1 MSLPQ
6 DLADLAQQRLNTQL
20 DSLASLQNKGL
31 GLIAVDGALG
41 GTFVL
46 TGQTSPIGPVGLWV
60 LWGLIVSLIFAF
72 LSITDPP
79 LTLGPS
85 ATELYD
91 AFSRGTYDAPQVQA
105 ALIHGLE
112 AAYAANVDAIR
123 PKFIYWTAGSVFAV
137 VSFVLFTGAFVVQKG
152 WFHL

>member
-1 MSLPQ
+1 LGLAQ

-20 DSLASLQNKGL
+20 ASLASLQNKGL
-31 GLIAVDGALG
+31 GLIAVNGALG

-46 TGQTSPIGPVGLWV
+46 TGQTSPIGPVGVWV
-60 LWGLIVSLIFAF
+60 LWGLVISLICAF

-91 AFSRGTYDAPQVQA
+91 EFISGKYDGPQVKA
-105 ALIHGLE
+105 ALIRGLE
-112 AAYAANVDAIR
+112 AAYAANLDAIR
-123 PKFIYWTAGSVFAV
+123 PKFIYWTVGSVFTIA
-137 VSFVLFTGAFVVQKG
+137 SFVLFTGAFVVQKG
-152 WFHL
+152 WLHP